1 MNKEG
6 KAMVSHPHRGTAHQG
21 GHDGLRTIHDYRF
34 LTAGKLAADDR
45 RNRAIAEGA
54 RWRALEEAR
63 PSVWGDGAISAVLR
77 VARAGLTRV
86 GLPRRAW
93 VCGADTAPA
102 TTSRPST
109 G

>member
-1 MNKEG
+1 
-6 KAMVSHPHRGTAHQG
+6 MVSHPHRSAAHQG
-21 GHDGLRTIHDYRF
+21 GYDGLRTIHDYRF

-45 RNRAIAEGA
+45 HDRAIAAGV
-54 RWRALEEAR
+54 RRRALMEAGLIA
-63 PSVWGDGAISAVLR
+63 PDAGMVSAVLR

-93 VCGADTAPA
+93 VSGADPAPA
-102 TTSRPST
+102 TTSLPSI